1 MRSILEEL
9 RRRKVF
15 QSLAAYL
22 VASWLIIQVF
32 DVVGP
37 ALGLSETFLTYA
49 VITLAV
55 GLPVVAVVAWF
66 FELTAG
72 GLQRESAAESGVR
85 ANADPVRGATPT
97 FNYVIIAMLLAAL
110 AVSLISRDDLP
121 ELISAADAATQVVA
135 VLPLQALGET
145 ASDNGFV
152 EGLHDDL
159 LTMLSRISSLR
170 VISRTSVLRYG
181 DGKQS
186 IPEIGRKLGAS
197 SILEGSVQRDGDRI
211 RVNVQLID
219 VNTDEHLWA
228 EIFERPFEARA
239 LFSIQREIAQSISRQ
254 LRIALTGDDEIKLE
268 RLPTSNSEAYT
279 AYLLGRQRMA
289 QRTSDSLRQGEE
301 FFRRAI
307 GFDPGYAEA
316 WAGLAETL
324 VLQHD
329 YAGLDRKTMQAAAM
343 RAVQRALTLAPQLA
357 RAHVV
362 LAELRRLGNDLQGA
376 ESSFARAVELN
387 PNESL
392 AAHWY
397 GNLLYAQGRMPEAIA
412 FYRRALELDPLS
424 VTISNALAQTLL
436 AIGQIDEANS
446 QYAQSTEI
454 DPDFVATY
462 AHRAQ
467 LERFANGRPDQA
479 VGLLFEAYR
488 RDPEH
493 SEYPALMAEALLELD
508 DAEAAARWAAQAT
521 ANAADHWWPSRAAV
535 LVALHSGDRQALE
548 EALQVY
554 GPNLGAVW
562 LTLVSERDL
571 LLDAGDLDGARQLF
585 IEALPDL
592 FADPPIIDENNFF
605 MAPVLAVVHQA
616 RGEPQLAARLLEGA
630 LSTLARLREDGYEDF
645 DISEVEAHALLG
657 NKEDALAMLEAQL
670 DKNWLNLWWYVFDG
684 SHLKALADD
693 DRFIAMHE
701 RVRNNMHALHG
712 RLEPRFLTPPA
723 LDPPGN
729 L

>member
-1 MRSILEEL
+1 MHMRSILEEL

-228 EIFERPFEARA
+228 EIFERP
-239 LFSIQREIAQSISRQ
+239 
-254 LRIALTGDDEIKLE
+254 
-268 RLPTSNSEAYT
+268 
-279 AYLLGRQRMA
+279 
-289 QRTSDSLRQGEE
+289 
-301 FFRRAI
+301 
-307 GFDPGYAEA
+307 
-316 WAGLAETL
+316 
-324 VLQHD
+324 
-329 YAGLDRKTMQAAAM
+329 
-343 RAVQRALTLAPQLA
+343 
-357 RAHVV
+357 
-362 LAELRRLGNDLQGA
+362 
-376 ESSFARAVELN
+376 
-387 PNESL
+387 
-392 AAHWY
+392 
-397 GNLLYAQGRMPEAIA
+397 
-412 FYRRALELDPLS
+412 
-424 VTISNALAQTLL
+424 
-436 AIGQIDEANS
+436 
-446 QYAQSTEI
+446 
-454 DPDFVATY
+454 
-462 AHRAQ
+462 
-467 LERFANGRPDQA
+467 
-479 VGLLFEAYR
+479 
-488 RDPEH
+488 
-493 SEYPALMAEALLELD
+493 
-508 DAEAAARWAAQAT
+508 
-521 ANAADHWWPSRAAV
+521 
-535 LVALHSGDRQALE
+535 
-548 EALQVY
+548 
-554 GPNLGAVW
+554 
-562 LTLVSERDL
+562 
-571 LLDAGDLDGARQLF
+571 
-585 IEALPDL
+585 
-592 FADPPIIDENNFF
+592 
-605 MAPVLAVVHQA
+605 
-616 RGEPQLAARLLEGA
+616 
-630 LSTLARLREDGYEDF
+630 
-645 DISEVEAHALLG
+645 
-657 NKEDALAMLEAQL
+657 
-670 DKNWLNLWWYVFDG
+670 
-684 SHLKALADD
+684 
-693 DRFIAMHE
+693 
-701 RVRNNMHALHG
+701 
-712 RLEPRFLTPPA
+712 
-723 LDPPGN
+723 
-729 L
+729 